1 MTKRHIHADVIHAW
15 AEGEDIQIKVDGE
28 WLTLPTG
35 KLISDGIFYPSSE
48 YRIKP
53 KKVKKEG
60 WVNVYSERVVY
71 GSYTT
76 KELADRHAG
85 PYRKACVRIEW
96 EEEE

>member
-1 MTKRHIHADVIHAW
+1 MRHIHADVLHAY
-15 AEGEDIQIKVDGE
+15 AEGEEIQARYGDGD
-28 WLTLPTG
+28 WINIGFLTHPEH
-35 KLISDGIFYPSSE
+35 E

-60 WVNVYSERVVY
+60 WLNIYSVY

>member
-1 MTKRHIHADVIHAW
+1 MRHIHADVLHAY
-15 AEGEDIQIKVDGE
+15 AEGEEIQARYGDGD
-28 WLTLPTG
+28 WINIGFLTHPEH
-35 KLISDGIFYPSSE
+35 E